1 MGDLKS
7 KRLSK
12 SLFLNLRLFSFGNI
26 FSTRRQSIMQSVRRL
41 VAGALQ
47 RGVAA
52 TNAPKTAAP
61 VAAFHTKDVD
71 NQAAAE
77 PAAAASAGRIIAVI
91 GAVVDVQ
98 FDGELPPILNALEV
112 QGREARLVLEVAQ
125 HLGESAV
132 RTIAMDGTEGL
143 VRGQSCVDTGGPITI
158 PVGPGTLGRIINV
171 IGQSIK
177 RLPTSWTCR
186 RSKKSWRLA
195 SRSSTCWRPMPRE
208 AKSAFSE
215 APESERPS

>member
-1 MGDLKS
+1 MGDSKR

-52 TNAPKTAAP
+52 TDAPKTAAP

-143 VRGQSCVDTGGPITI
+143 VRGQSRVDTGGPITI

-171 IGQSIK
+171 IGEPIDERGPIDTDK
-177 RLPTSWTCR
+177 FLPIHQ
-186 RSKKSWRLA
+186 
-195 SRSSTCWRPMPRE
+195 
-208 AKSAFSE
+208 E
-215 APESERPS
+215 APDFTDRLDHGTREGNDLYHEMIEGGVISL